1 MPQPLPQLQVLEN
14 RLQQPN
20 RRFTVGDV
28 ATLTGL
34 PVDDAQRLLEQAMQL
49 YDCRLQ
55 VTEAGGLVYNFG
67 EALHRRGEPTSA
79 ERWAAVKQWLWQAF
93 KVGFR
98 VCISVMLLVYF
109 VVFFVILL
117 VLLLAL
123 LAQAMSDSDS
133 DADIDFGTPFAILG
147 EIIRGIF
154 WWNVYSPATYYDQD
168 DRGYAYR
175 RYQAKDTA
183 ENKLGRR
190 KKRKKGQDDGPPDKT
205 FVASVYDFVFGPPR
219 VEPPPLA
226 NQKEVAAFLRRNQA
240 VIGPPEVRA
249 LAGWEGEAADD
260 FFTDCVVRFNG
271 QAQLSENG
279 VLYAEFPDLELSAN
293 AEKDA
298 PVVWYW
304 DEYEPPYPLTGNGA
318 GRNAAIVGLNAFNL
332 VASGAVLVGA
342 LGNLGAVGSALLG
355 WVPFLYSLTF
365 FAVPGLRYFNLLPR
379 RAQRQ
384 RNNVRKR
391 LMRVLYRQPQA
402 ALSLPD
408 LVAQA
413 NQLAKGEAPLTVAEA
428 EPVFSQL
435 VHELQ
440 GEAEAGD
447 QGQVVYRFP
456 RLAYELAEFQRLR
469 STRGPA
475 QMGRVVFDTR
485 D

>member
-1 MPQPLPQLQVLEN
+1 MPHPPPQLQVLEN
-14 RLQQPN
+14 QLQQPN

-34 PVDDAQRLLEQAMQL
+34 PVDEAQRLLEQAMQL

-67 EALHRRGEPTSA
+67 GALHRRGEPTAA
-79 ERWAAVKQWLWQAF
+79 ERWAAVKNWLWQAF
-93 KVGFR
+93 KIGFR

-109 VVFFVILL
+109 VLFFIILLIMLL
-117 VLLLAL
+117 VLL
-123 LAQAMSDSDS
+123 AQALGDG
-133 DADIDFGTPFAILG
+133 DADLDLSTPFVILG
-147 EIIRGIF
+147 EILRGIF
-154 WWNVYSPATYYDQD
+154 WWNAYSPTTYYDHDGQ
-168 DRGYAYR
+168 GYAYR
-175 RYQAKDTA
+175 RYQVKETA
-183 ENKLGRR
+183 EGKLGRR
-190 KKRKKGQDDGPPDKT
+190 KKRKKDQADGPPAKT

-219 VEPPPLA
+219 VEPPALA
-226 NQKEVAAFLRRNQA
+226 NQKEVAAFLRQNQA
-240 VIGPPEVRA
+240 VVGPPEIRA

-271 QAQLSENG
+271 QAQLSQNG

-304 DEYEPPYPLTGNGA
+304 DEYEPPYPLTGNGG
-318 GRNAAIVGLNAFNL
+318 GRNATIVGLNAFNL
-332 VASGAVLVGA
+332 VAAGAVLLGA
-342 LGNLGAVGSALLG
+342 LGQLGPVGAALLG

-365 FAVPGLRYFNLLPR
+365 FAVPGLRYYNLLPR

-391 LMRVLYRQPQA
+391 LMRVLYQQPGA
-402 ALSLPD
+402 TLSLPQAM
-408 LVAQA
+408 AQA
-413 NQLAKGEAPLTVAEA
+413 NQLTKGEAPLTLAEA
-428 EPVFSQL
+428 EPVFNQL
-435 VHELQ
+435 VHELH

-456 RLAYELAEFQRLR
+456 RLAYELTELKRLR
-469 STRGPA
+469 NRRGPT
-475 QMGRVVFDTR
+475 QLGQVVFDTR